1 MLKNSFW
8 GLSFKISNTSLVPCS
23 FPKWNCHIHYWNAH
37 DCNVIVMKTSAS
49 RESSNALSN
58 VFIFFLTQEVRYVV
72 VASRQKLINDR
83 GRIHPTGF
91 DKNERAGSFQC
102 SVVTTSWVFLK
113 STNQLSPGVSQ
124 QITQRSE
131 SFRSSHPEVCGFIKK
146 RLNHKFFSMRHFP
159 QQIFYRSRVND
170 CFWYM

>member
-23 FPKWNCHIHYWNAH
+23 FPKWNCHMHYWNVH
-37 DCNVIVMKTSAS
+37 DCNVIFMKTSAS

-91 DKNERAGSFQC
+91 DKIERAGSFQC

-131 SFRSSHPEVCGFIKK
+131 SFRSSHLEVCGFIKK

-159 QQIFYRSRVND
+159 QQIFYRLRVND